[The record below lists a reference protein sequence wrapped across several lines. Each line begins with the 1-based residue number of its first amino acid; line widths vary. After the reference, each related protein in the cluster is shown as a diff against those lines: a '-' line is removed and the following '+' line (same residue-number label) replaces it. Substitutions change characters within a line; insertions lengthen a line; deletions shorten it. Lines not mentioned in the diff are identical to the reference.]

1 MPSDGDGPHRLRWL
15 ILGALLIGTV
25 TGTLGNSLVNVAL
38 PTIMDHYSVDVG
50 TGIWVVTIYILL
62 FAVSMPLFGRLGDMY
77 GYKRAYLIGMAV
89 FAVSSLLSP
98 LAQNFPV
105 LILLRGV
112 QGLGNGPILPAIMA
126 IVGTL
131 FPAGERGRA
140 MGAWALV
147 NSAFHAAGPPL
158 SGFLTQY
165 FGWQSIFLAYSPLC
179 IVALFLVW
187 RLMPDDSKSERQP
200 FDVVGAITLTAATL
214 VLMFN
219 LRQGPYL
226 GWTSPASLTLWA
238 LCFGLFAAFLVTET
252 RVQQPFV
259 DLKLFSN
266 RPYFAASTIAFAQAF
281 SQFGLLFLIP
291 LFLVEVQRY
300 AAAQIGLILACLP
313 VAMAVTAPV
322 AGRLADRYGC
332 RLLCL
337 SGMSVVALSG
347 LALSVL
353 GPTTPLW
360 YIMASLSLTGVGMGM
375 VQSPAPAAVSL
386 VVPPDK
392 LGVALGLFN
401 LLRFLAATLGLT
413 IFALVLQTAGTDFA
427 PRSFRMDFYLVSITA
442 ILAVFVGFL
451 VPKSHAAEA
460 CLAEEQGDTG
470 AA

>member
-1 MPSDGDGPHRLRWL
+1 MPSDGDRAHRLRWV
-15 ILGALLIGTV
+15 ILGALLMGTV

-62 FAVSMPLFGRLGDMY
+62 FAVTMPLFGRLGDMY
-77 GYKRAYLIGMAV
+77 GYKRAYLIGMTV
-89 FAVSSLLSP
+89 FAISSMLSP

-179 IVALFLVW
+179 VVALFLVW

-219 LRQGPYL
+219 LRQGTHI

-238 LCFGLFAAFLVTET
+238 LCFGLLAAFLVTET
-252 RVQQPFV
+252 RVRQPFV
-259 DLKLFSN
+259 DLSLFSN
-266 RPYFAASTIAFAQAF
+266 KPYSATSALAFAQAF
-281 SQFGLLFLIP
+281 CQFGLLFLIP

-300 AAAQIGLILACLP
+300 AAAQTGLILACLP
-313 VAMAVTAPV
+313 VTMAVTAPV

-347 LALSVL
+347 LALSHL
-353 GPTTPLW
+353 GPSTPLW
-360 YIMASLSLTGVGMGM
+360 YIVASLSLTGVGMGM
-375 VQSPAPAAVSL
+375 IQAPAPAAVSL

-401 LLRFLAATLGLT
+401 LLRFLGGTLGPT
-413 IFALVLQTAGTDFA
+413 AFALVLQTGGIGFTTN
-427 PRSFRMDFYLVSITA
+427 SFRIDFYLVTIMA
-442 ILAVFVGFL
+442 ILAVFVGLL
-451 VPKSHAAEA
+451 VPESHGPEA
-460 CLAEEQGDTG
+460 CLAEEQGHSG
-470 AA
+470 AE